1 MITQQEEIQLIRREY
16 GDLELKKTD
25 LLPKPIDQFQSW
37 FSQAIE
43 AEVIEP
49 NAMVLA
55 TTKMNNPKARYV
67 LFKGIDN
74 EGLIFHTHYESA
86 KAKEIEGNNLIA
98 GVFYW
103 REIHRQ
109 VRIEGVVEKSS
120 KEISDNYFKS
130 RPRGGQLSAIASPQS
145 KVINSRKEIEDKII
159 SLEKEYGESE
169 IIRPDTWGGY
179 TIKPNIWEFWQG
191 RKNRTHDRFR
201 YEENDGVWDV
211 VRLAPCAN

>member
-86 KAKEIEGNNLIA
+86 KAKEIEENNLIA

-211 VRLAPCAN
+211 VRLAP

>member
-1 MITQQEEIQLIRREY
+1 MINQQEEIQLIRREY

-145 KVINSRKEIEDKII
+145 KVINSRKEIEDKIV
-159 SLEKEYGESE
+159 SLENEYGESE

-211 VRLAPCAN
+211 VRLAP

>member
-37 FSQAIE
+37 FRQAIE

-86 KAKEIEGNNLIA
+86 KAKEIEENNLIA

-145 KVINSRKEIEDKII
+145 KVINSRKEIEDKIV
-159 SLEKEYGESE
+159 SLENEYGESE

-211 VRLAPCAN
+211 VRLAP

>member
-25 LLPKPIDQFQSW
+25 LLSKPIDQFQSW

-55 TTKMNNPKARYV
+55 TTKMNSPKARYV

-120 KEISDNYFKS
+120 KEISDSYFKS

-145 KVINSRKEIEDKII
+145 KVINSRKEIEDKIV
-159 SLEKEYGESE
+159 SLENEYGESE
-169 IIRPDTWGGY
+169 ITRPDTWGGY

-211 VRLAPCAN
+211 VRLAP

>member
-55 TTKMNNPKARYV
+55 TTKINNPKARYV

-98 GVFYW
+98 GGFYW

-109 VRIEGVVEKSS
+109 GRIEGVVEKSS

-145 KVINSRKEIEDKII
+145 KVINSRKEIEDKIV
-159 SLEKEYGESE
+159 SLENEYGESE

-211 VRLAPCAN
+211 VRLAP